1 MGPSNEVDILSGAT
15 GNFIRTIFVRM
26 STMKPKYV
34 GMNSKL
40 MIPDFPHNVRI
51 RFFLLRP
58 DVAKVSALL
67 AISV

>member
-1 MGPSNEVDILSGAT
+1 MGLSNEVYILSEVS
-15 GNFIRTIFVRM
+15 GNFIGAVFV

-40 MIPDFPHNVRI
+40 MIPDFPHNIRI
-51 RFFLLRP
+51 RFFFLRP

>member
-15 GNFIRTIFVRM
+15 GNFIRAVFVRM

-40 MIPDFPHNVRI
+40 MIPDFPHNI
-51 RFFLLRP
+51 
-58 DVAKVSALL
+58 K
-67 AISV
+67 